1 MFITFEGP
9 DGCGKTTIANMVIE
23 KLEKEGYNVLYSR
36 EPGGVRIA
44 EAIRNI
50 ILNKEF
56 KEIDDRTEALL
67 FAASRRQHIV
77 EKILPAL
84 ENRQI
89 VICDRFLDSS
99 LAYQGG
105 GKGLG
110 VENILNI
117 NLFATENI
125 FPDFTFLFDL
135 SPEEGLKRISKN
147 HDREINRLDL
157 ESVNFYKTVCQ
168 TYRELAKEY
177 KERYIIIDA
186 SKSIEEVFDETYS
199 KIKKILDENK

>member
-9 DGCGKTTIANMVIE
+9 DGCGKTTILNLVVE
-23 KLEKEGYNVLYSR
+23 KLISEGYDVVYSR
-36 EPGGVRIA
+36 EPGGVRIS

-56 KEIDDRTEALL
+56 KEMDDRTEALL

-77 EKILPAL
+77 EKIIPAL
-84 ENRQI
+84 KENKI
-89 VICDRFLDSS
+89 VICDRYLDSS

-105 GKGLG
+105 GKNLG
-110 VENILNI
+110 IDNVLSI
-117 NLFATENI
+117 NEFAIEDI

-135 SPEEGLKRISKN
+135 SPEEGLKRISSN
-147 HDREINRLDL
+147 HNREVNRLDL
-157 ESVNFYKTVCQ
+157 ESINFYKSVVH
-168 TYRELAKEY
+168 TYKELASRY
-177 KERYIIIDA
+177 KDRYIIIDA
-186 SKSIEEVFDETYS
+186 SKTIDEVFNKTYS